1 MLPVMA
7 NGGVFPGGISGFS
20 NGIVNRPTRF
30 NFAQGAGLMG
40 EAGAEA
46 IMPLT
51 RTSDGDLGVK
61 TEGGGGGTTIII
73 NAIDSKSFAEVV
85 KRNPQSIV
93 TVIDDALKDRTGLR
107 DTMRSTL

>member
-1 MLPVMA
+1 
-7 NGGVFPGGISGFS
+7 
-20 NGIVNRPTRF
+20 
-30 NFAQGAGLMG
+30 MG
-40 EAGAEA
+40 EAGSEA

-61 TEGGGGGTTIII
+61 TQGGNDQATTIII

-93 TVIDDALKDRTGLR
+93 TVIGDAMKDRTGLR
-107 DTMRSTL
+107 NVMKGTM